1 MCDDCP
7 ALSVATKALEL
18 ANQANR
24 RVRYGRTWTAL
35 GVAALTAAGVC
46 LGAFINSVPRTTAE
60 LVATRV
66 AAQVAK
72 DTVEKARVSTEAIAT
87 QAADQG
93 SAKAL
98 REFYAS
104 LPRASL
110 GRTQPFVPLVVQP

>member
-7 ALSVATKALEL
+7 SLAVAARALDLAEL
-18 ANQANR
+18 AHR

-46 LGAFINSVPRTTAE
+46 LGAFINSVPRATAE

-66 AAQVAK
+66 ATAVARDEVQK
-72 DTVEKARVSTEAIAT
+72 GRVSTEAIAA

-110 GRTQPFVPLVVQP
+110 GRTQPFVPIVVQP